1 MDYKPYS
8 EEWHRYRYLKE
19 ALDRYLD
26 DYVDNQTVVGDIL
39 DILNSRCVKAHQE
52 FQRTNE
58 LEYMLRKSQ

>member
-8 EEWHRYRYLKE
+8 AEWHRYRYLKE

-26 DYVDNQTVVGDIL
+26 DYIDNQTVVEDIF

-52 FQRTNE
+52 FERTNE
-58 LEYMLRKSQ
+58 LEYMLRKRQ